1 MILLD
6 TQVLLWLVT
15 DDDSLGTGSRR
26 LIENHPGRV
35 HYSPLSLFELTLKQM
50 LGRLRI
56 PDGLDELLRDQGLA
70 PLPVTDRHALAVA
83 RFGELVRHDPLDRL
97 LLGQAAAERGDFLT
111 ADRRL
116 LSLGLDWVHDAAR

>member
-15 DDDSLGTGSRR
+15 TGDRVGAGSRR
-26 LIENHPGRV
+26 LIERSAGRV

-50 LGRLRI
+50 LGRVRM
-56 PDGLDELLRDQGLA
+56 PAGFDELLREQGLA
-70 PLPVTDRHALAVA
+70 PLPVTDRHALAVE
-83 RFGELVRHDPLDRL
+83 RFGDLVRHDPIDRL
-97 LLGQAAAERGDFLT
+97 LLGQAAVERADFLT

-116 LSLGLDWVHDAAR
+116 LSLGLDWVHDARG

>member
-6 TQVLLWLVT
+6 TQVLFWLITT
-15 DDDSLGTGSRR
+15 DDRIGAGSRR
-26 LIENHPGRV
+26 LIEHSAGGV

-50 LGRLRI
+50 LGRMRL
-56 PDGLDELLRDQGLA
+56 PEALDELLHEQGLA

-83 RFGELVRHDPLDRL
+83 RFGDLLRHDPIDRL

-111 ADRRL
+111 ADQRL
-116 LSLGLDWVHDAAR
+116 LSLGLDWVHDASR